1 MLGGGVGGLGWR
13 WGLGMEGEHGVGGS
27 DEGGVEGGEE
37 VGFPG
42 GDGVGGGEVEVGE
55 VA

>member
-1 MLGGGVGGLGWR
+1 
-13 WGLGMEGEHGVGGS
+13 MEGEHGVGGS